1 MPTVRDLRH
10 MAKELK
16 VKNYSKMK
24 KDSLIRSIQEAEG
37 NSPCFQRIPDCGEV
51 HCLFREEC
59 LPEA

>member
-1 MPTVRDLRH
+1 